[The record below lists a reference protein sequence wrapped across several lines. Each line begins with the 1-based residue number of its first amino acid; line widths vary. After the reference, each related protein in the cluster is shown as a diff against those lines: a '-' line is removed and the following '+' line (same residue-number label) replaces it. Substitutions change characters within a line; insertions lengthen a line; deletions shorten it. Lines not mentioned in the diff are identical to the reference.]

1 MPEAHK
7 TPSPDPKAKE
17 PLLPNPKPFLHRLS
31 PPLKIRINS
40 AVRRLALSCTPPL
53 VHNSI
58 GSPQAGPQN
67 LLILP
72 RHPASEPFLLIQP
85 MRLAILGALLYIL
98 DLLFPALGCLRGYVY
113 RVHFVNLDK
122 LRGRGERVR

>member
-1 MPEAHK
+1 MPKARK
-7 TPSPDPKAKE
+7 TPSPDPKAKK

-40 AVRRLALSCTPPL
+40 AARRLALSCAPPL
-53 VHNSI
+53 MHNSI
-58 GSPQAGPQN
+58 SSPQTGPQN

-72 RHPASEPFLLIQP
+72 RRPASEPFLLIQP

-98 DLLFPALGCLRGYVY
+98 DLLFPALSRLRGDVC
-113 RVHFVNLDK
+113 RVHFVDFDK
-122 LRGRGERVR
+122 LRGRRERVR

>member
-1 MPEAHK
+1 MPKARK
-7 TPSPDPKAKE
+7 TPFPDPKAKE

-31 PPLKIRINS
+31 PPLEIRINS

-53 VHNSI
+53 IYNSI
-58 GSPQAGPQN
+58 SSPQAGPQN

-72 RHPASEPFLLIQP
+72 RRPASEPFLLIQP

-98 DLLFPALGCLRGYVY
+98 DLLFPALSCLSGDVCRM
-113 RVHFVNLDK
+113 HFVDLDK